1 MSNNVISDRV
11 KSSAQSSTVR
21 IADKATTLKEE
32 GYAVYDFS
40 AGRAFEPTPS
50 YVIEAA
56 NTAMLSGDTHQTMA
70 QGTTNFRKAVVK
82 KLRRENGIEADFN
95 TEIVAT
101 MGCKQG
107 LTVAL
112 LALLNPGDEVIVE
125 DPCFVSYIQTIQYL
139 GGVPKV
145 VPLRKEN
152 NFRWDKD
159 ELEKAITNKTKE
171 IILCTPHNPTGV
183 VHTRNDLQDIA
194 DVAIKHNLTVITDEP
209 YERAVWGD
217 NTHLNLAT
225 IPGMKDLTIT
235 LMSLTK
241 SFSMGGWRIGFAYAN
256 NEKIEQMTKLQQH
269 LITCTNSFVQ
279 AGAIEAYGR
288 EPQQEVIDYWI
299 SWEEKVKFFTEQL
312 DLIDGIS
319 CYTPEGGFY
328 GWLDISDLSISCE
341 DFANRIIEQERVA
354 VVPGVSFGS
363 QGKNRIRITCV
374 KSWEEIKIGLERI
387 KNFINALSS

>member
-1 MSNNVISDRV
+1 MSNNIISERV
-11 KSSAQSSTVR
+11 KASVQSSTVR

-50 YVIEAA
+50 YVVNAA
-56 NTAMLSGDTHQTMA
+56 NQAMSSGDTHQTMA
-70 QGTTNFRKAVVK
+70 QGTTKFRKAVAK
-82 KLRRENGIEADFN
+82 KLKRENGIEADYN

-107 LTVAL
+107 LTVSL

-152 NFRWDKD
+152 NFRWDKN
-159 ELEKAITNKTKE
+159 ELESAVTNRTKA

-183 VHTRNDLQDIA
+183 VHTEKDLLDIA
-194 DVAIKHNLTVITDEP
+194 EVAIKHNITVITDEP
-209 YERAVWGD
+209 YERAVWD
-217 NTHLNLAT
+217 DHEHLNLAT

-241 SFSMGGWRIGFAYAN
+241 SFSMGGWRIGFAYTN
-256 NEKIEQMTKLQQH
+256 REKIEQMTKLQQH

-288 EPQQEVIDYWI
+288 EPQQEVVDYWI
-299 SWEEKVKFFTEQL
+299 SWGKKVKFFTEEL
-312 DLIDGIS
+312 DKIDGIS

-328 GWLDISDLSISCE
+328 GWADISNLKISSE

-354 VVPGVSFGS
+354 VVPGISFGS
-363 QGKNRIRITCV
+363 QGEDRIRITCV
-374 KSWEEIKIGLERI
+374 KSWEEIEIGLERI
-387 KNFINALSS
+387 KSFINTI

>member
-1 MSNNVISDRV
+1 MSNNIISDRV
-11 KSSAQSSTVR
+11 KSSTQSSTVR
-21 IADKATTLKEE
+21 IADKATSLKEE
-32 GYAVYDFS
+32 GHAVFDFS

-56 NTAMLSGDTHQTMA
+56 DKAMRSGDTHQTMA
-70 QGTTNFRKAVVK
+70 QGTTKFRKAVAK
-82 KLRRENGIEADFN
+82 KLKRENGIEADFN
-95 TEIVAT
+95 TEVVAT

-107 LTVAL
+107 LTVSL
-112 LALLNPGDEVIVE
+112 LTLLNPGDEVIVE

-152 NFRWDKD
+152 NFRWDKG
-159 ELEKAITNKTKE
+159 ELERAVSNKTKA

-183 VHTRNDLQDIA
+183 VHTHKDLQDIA
-194 DVAIKHNLTVITDEP
+194 DVAIKHNITVITDEP

-217 NTHLNLAT
+217 NKHINLAT
-225 IPGMKDLTIT
+225 LPGMKGLTIT

-241 SFSMGGWRIGFAYAN
+241 SFSMGGWRIGFAYADR
-256 NEKIEQMTKLQQH
+256 EKIEQMTKLQQH

-288 EPQQEVIDYWI
+288 EPQQEVVDYWV
-299 SWEEKVKFFTEQL
+299 SWEKKVNHFTQQL
-312 DLIDGIS
+312 DRIEGVS

-328 GWLDISDLSISCE
+328 GWVDISDLGISCE
-341 DFANRIIEQERVA
+341 NFANQIIEQEKVA
-354 VVPGVSFGS
+354 VVPGLSFGS
-363 QGKNRIRITCV
+363 QGKDRIRITCV
-374 KSWEEIKIGLERI
+374 KSWEEIEVGLERI
-387 KNFINALSS
+387 KNFIGSL